1 MNKKEQVKERIG
13 QAAMECFER
22 YGLEKTTLDDIA
34 KAVGLNKTSLYYYY
48 KNKED
53 IFIEVAIR
61 EGESF
66 INTLQQSTLKKKGVE
81 NQIGFYL
88 ESRLNYY
95 TNVLNMN
102 RVSVESLDKIL
113 PRFFELYDAMMVQEK
128 DFLTKL
134 LVQAIDREQLD
145 MEDPENTAS
154 VLINF
159 ANALKHST
167 EQQAILKKQVEIDYA
182 QSLRDTKFLVSLIF
196 KGIRKQG

>member
-22 YGLEKTTLDDIA
+22 YGLEKTTLEDIA
-34 KAVGLNKTSLYYYY
+34 KTVGLNKTSLYYYY

-61 EGESF
+61 EGQSF
-66 INTLQQSTLKKKGVE
+66 IDTLQKSTLEKKGVE
-81 NQIGFYL
+81 NQISFYL

-128 DFLTKL
+128 AFLTKL
-134 LVQAIDREQLD
+134 LTQAIAHEKLD
-145 MEDPENTAS
+145 LTDPENIAS

-167 EQQAILKKQVEIDYA
+167 EQQAILKRQVEIDYA
-182 QSLRDTKFLVSLIF
+182 QSLRDTKFLVGLIF
-196 KGIRKQG
+196 RGLRI

>member
-1 MNKKEQVKERIG
+1 MNKKVQVKERIG

-22 YGLEKTTLDDIA
+22 YGLEKTTLEDIA
-34 KAVGLNKTSLYYYY
+34 KTVGLNKTSLYYYY

-61 EGESF
+61 EGQSF
-66 INTLQQSTLKKKGVE
+66 IDTLQKSTLKKKGVE
-81 NQIGFYL
+81 NQISFYL

-113 PRFFELYDAMMVQEK
+113 PRFFELYDAMMVQK
-128 DFLTKL
+128 KAFLTKL
-134 LVQAIDREQLD
+134 LTQAIAHEKLD
-145 MEDPENTAS
+145 LTDPENIAS

-167 EQQAILKKQVEIDYA
+167 EQQAILKRQVEIDYA
-182 QSLRDTKFLVSLIF
+182 QSLRDTKFLVGLIF
-196 KGIRKQG
+196 RGLRI

>member
-22 YGLEKTTLDDIA
+22 YGLEKTTLEDIA
-34 KAVGLNKTSLYYYY
+34 KTVGLNKTSLYYYY

-61 EGESF
+61 EGQSF
-66 INTLQQSTLKKKGVE
+66 IDTLQKSTLQKKGVE
-81 NQIGFYL
+81 NQISFYL

-128 DFLTKL
+128 AFLTKL
-134 LVQAIDREQLD
+134 LTQAIAHEKLD
-145 MEDPENTAS
+145 LTDPENIAS

-167 EQQAILKKQVEIDYA
+167 EQQAILKRQVEIDYA
-182 QSLRDTKFLVSLIF
+182 QSLRDTKFLVGLIF
-196 KGIRKQG
+196 RGLRI

>member
-22 YGLEKTTLDDIA
+22 YGLEKTTLEDIA
-34 KAVGLNKTSLYYYY
+34 KTVGLNKTSLYYYY

-61 EGESF
+61 EGQSF
-66 INTLQQSTLKKKGVE
+66 IDTLQKSTLKKKGVE
-81 NQIGFYL
+81 NQISFYL

-128 DFLTKL
+128 AFLTKL
-134 LVQAIDREQLD
+134 LTQSIAHEKLD
-145 MEDPENTAS
+145 LTDPENIAS

-167 EQQAILKKQVEIDYA
+167 EQQAILKRQVEIDYA
-182 QSLRDTKFLVSLIF
+182 QSLRDTKFLVGLIF
-196 KGIRKQG
+196 RGLRM

>member
-22 YGLEKTTLDDIA
+22 YGLEKTTLEDIA
-34 KAVGLNKTSLYYYY
+34 KTVGLNKTSLYYYY

-61 EGESF
+61 EGQSF
-66 INTLQQSTLKKKGVE
+66 IDTLQKSTLKKKGVE
-81 NQIGFYL
+81 NQISFYL

-102 RVSVESLDKIL
+102 RVSVKSLDKIL

-128 DFLTKL
+128 AFLTKL
-134 LVQAIDREQLD
+134 LTQAIAHEKLD
-145 MEDPENTAS
+145 LTDPENIAS

-167 EQQAILKKQVEIDYA
+167 EQQAILKRQVEIDYA
-182 QSLRDTKFLVSLIF
+182 QSLRDTKFLVGLIF
-196 KGIRKQG
+196 RGLKI

>member
-22 YGLEKTTLDDIA
+22 YGLEKTTLEDIA
-34 KAVGLNKTSLYYYY
+34 KTVGLNKTSLYYYY

-61 EGESF
+61 EGQSF
-66 INTLQQSTLKKKGVE
+66 IDTLQKSTLKKKGVE
-81 NQIGFYL
+81 NQISFYL

-128 DFLTKL
+128 AFLTRL
-134 LVQAIDREQLD
+134 LTQAIAHEKLD
-145 MEDPENTAS
+145 LTDPENIAS

-167 EQQAILKKQVEIDYA
+167 EQQAILKRQVEIDYA

-196 KGIRKQG
+196 RGLRI